1 MRQAYG
7 SLIGSM
13 ATEEDKLK
21 LTPVPASCP
30 RPLHL
35 LGADIVS
42 RYSAVSYF
50 TPESPIS

>member
-13 ATEEDKLK
+13 AAEEDKLK
-21 LTPVPASCP
+21 LTPAPASCP

-42 RYSAVSYF
+42 RSSAVSYS